1 MSLRHDTR
9 LPSCLRRTPHAAR
22 AAWRWLPLLLLLAGV
37 APADERRQSDRDTA
51 RHPAR
56 SEASAPA
63 DVGQPSAG
71 PQRAR
76 TPAVQG
82 RRPTPLEELDPAV
95 RQYWSDKCV
104 QQRARGWGQTGDCN
118 HPAYSGDSYGT
129 PRVIVVPQPYPVERA
144 PRGRGHLN
152 MPPPRPGGRGHLR

>member
-1 MSLRHDTR
+1 MRGTGYPYS
-9 LPSCLRRTPHAAR
+9 AALCGL
-22 AAWRWLPLLLLLAGV
+22 ALLLFLA
-37 APADERRQSDRDTA
+37 AAAQAQERRQSGGDTA

-56 SEASAPA
+56 PALSAPA
-63 DVGQPSAG
+63 DSGQQAGGPHRAPTSAV
-71 PQRAR
+71 R
-76 TPAVQG
+76 G
-82 RRPTPLEELDPAV
+82 RQPTLLEALDPAV

-129 PRVIVVPQPYPVERA
+129 PRVIVVPQPYPVDRA

-152 MPPPRPGGRGHLR
+152 MPPPRPGGRGHLQ